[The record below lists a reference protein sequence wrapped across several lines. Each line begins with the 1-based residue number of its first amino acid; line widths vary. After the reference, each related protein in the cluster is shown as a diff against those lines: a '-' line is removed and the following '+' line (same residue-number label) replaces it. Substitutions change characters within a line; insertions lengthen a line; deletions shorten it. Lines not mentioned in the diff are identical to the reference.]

1 MKRLSIAV
9 AVAFAAWAALAAPA
23 HAEIQKS
30 GPQNWPGKF
39 QVGAH
44 VVGGQ
49 FGFTGYEPSGLR
61 FDFDFAGRLKDF
73 SKFGLWLG
81 GGFHY
86 TAGGGLYGPAG
97 FGGFS
102 HELGFWAFVE
112 FSLDKLITQIPLVP
126 YVRGG
131 LEGGLLYYGAAGGFF
146 DVRIEGGI
154 HYWLTKNIGLGG
166 EMSFGLG
173 FGAYPGL
180 NAFYGVYTATLGARF
195 AF

>member
-1 MKRLSIAV
+1 VKRLSIAV
-9 AVAFAAWAALAAPA
+9 AVAFAAWAALAATA
-23 HAEIQKS
+23 HADGIQKS
-30 GPQNWPGKF
+30 GMEQWPGKF

-44 VVGGQ
+44 VLGGQ

-73 SKFGLWLG
+73 SKFSLWLG

-86 TAGGGLYGPAG
+86 TAGGLYNFYVG
-97 FGGFS
+97 FQ

-112 FSLDKLITQIPLVP
+112 ISLDKLITQIPLVP
-126 YVRGG
+126 YVRAG

-146 DVRIEGGI
+146 DLRILGGI
-154 HYWLTKNIGLGG
+154 HYWITKNIGLGG
-166 EMSFGLG
+166 EMGISAG
-173 FGAYPGL
+173 FGAYPTL
-180 NAFYGVYTATLGARF
+180 NTFYGVYTATLGARF